1 MVNNRIRGNVV
12 PIMTPLTP
20 DEMVDT
26 TSLRRHVNYLIDN
39 GVHGIWAAG
48 TNGEF
53 PALADEQRLTLIE
66 TIVNEVAGRVPVIG
80 NISAAGTQLAVNMGQ
95 SVREMGLDGV
105 SATPPYYFSCDQ
117 DELLAH
123 YRYIKERVGLPLWIY
138 NIPVTVKTVVE
149 PATIAQ
155 LASEGSVVGIK
166 DSSGNGELLGQLN
179 VLCEQGGIELYRFLG
194 TQSRI
199 TTTRAVGGH
208 GVVAGISNL
217 TPAIVSGA
225 WEAGETG
232 DMERAREYDAKLMA
246 ASRFQRLAK
255 GGGINAS
262 AISGIKHAL
271 KVIGILDYDT
281 VSRPLRPL
289 TDEEKQPIPAMLKE
303 LGLMA

>member
-1 MVNNRIRGNVV
+1 MVNNRIRGNVA

-53 PALADEQRLTLIE
+53 PALTNEKRLRLIE
-66 TIVNEVAGRVPVIG
+66 TIINEVAGRVPVIG
-80 NISAAGTQLAVNMGQ
+80 NISAAGTQLAVNLGQ
-95 SVREMGLDGV
+95 SVRDMGLDGV
-105 SATPPYYFSCDQ
+105 AATPPYYFSCDQ
-117 DELLAH
+117 DELLTH

-138 NIPVTVKTVVE
+138 NMPLNVKTVVE

-155 LASEGSVVGIK
+155 LASEGSVVGVK

-179 VLCEQGGIELYRFLG
+179 VLCEQGGIDLYRFLG

-199 TTTRAVGGH
+199 TAARAVGGH
-208 GVVAGISNL
+208 GVIAGISNL
-217 TPAIVSGA
+217 APAIVSGA
-225 WEAGETG
+225 WEAGESG
-232 DMERAREYDAKLMA
+232 DMERAREYDAKLLA

-255 GGGINAS
+255 GGGIQTS

-271 KVIGILDYDT
+271 KVMGVLDYDT

-289 TDEEKQPIPAMLKE
+289 TDEEKHPIPAMLKE